1 MDNMSLKHPSQCL
14 HQQPQPSQ
22 HLYQNANQSQHP
34 LQYPPANWY
43 DTWDRQASQSFSS
56 TSKGL
61 QNAPGENNCFLNSAV
76 QVIFTQFQYSDQ
88 SSLPPNALRKA
99 LAETFSKQERFQL
112 GHMDDAAECFENILR
127 RIHYHIANSHNE
139 DTCNVPHCLPHQ
151 KFAMKVSDQLVCP
164 CGASSNP
171 LTFQEMVHYVSAS
184 ALVNQSRAM
193 HENGDI
199 LHPDRFG
206 LLLRNAGTSGD
217 IRDCPANCG
226 RRVQIRRTLLNT
238 PDVVSIGLV
247 WDSDHPDAD
256 LTTEVAQSIGT
267 VLLLPDIFH
276 VVMCDNVAT
285 LPKLH
290 LSAMVCYYGK
300 HYFTF
305 VYHTKLQEWI
315 YFDDTT
321 VRQIGSRWENVVDK
335 CSRGRYQP
343 LLLIYTNP
351 TATPIST
358 ETAPQK
364 RIMAP
369 GYSVQG
375 VNDQETQKE
384 GPVNSI
390 QQTSGRIQDIPNSRS
405 SAPHVEAYQLPSASR
420 PHIATQDKSK
430 PEGETEL
437 TRKSSFDHRRQT
449 SFLFAVSG
457 KDSLQQGSSQS
468 DLSAGYSSGN
478 QQLSGREFYARN
490 NAIRPVTEEATRQD
504 VPDAY
509 SYTLSTNDQYRRP
522 SLNQADASKV
532 PPLALNISRATDV
545 QKKDSF
551 RRGRGKIP
559 ADVIRYQVD
568 PSRYSSTSSS
578 ESEGSPVF
586 PSSIQTDSA
595 PEGPKQPVI
604 TPNHTRT
611 CSQSVEDSLGGN
623 SQETLSNAHKVVKPK
638 PTIPQAYENINN
650 SSHTPVQSGLA
661 TLPRKKKTV
670 NGKQTAEIVPQSQH
684 IHARQNSQSGEIK
697 QPRQTSLKD
706 GIPNFNASFHQ
717 GFYPPDHQA
726 IRLSQDAL
734 MAHNCQTSEIQ
745 MVDHSRQSSSS
756 SIQSQNTVVE
766 LPQGEISK
774 PASSQHSRQSSLV
787 GQEPIA
793 EKTKEKTKSSGKSRK
808 DEKRSKLK
816 NKTATQNPGKLL
828 KGLEKKANDVDEGF
842 HDEKYYID
850 RRMVESVLSFQK
862 LQRQGSIQSTVS
874 QTSNSSLD
882 SDNFAMKGKG
892 QVALKENLSGEIPF
906 DNLSIGSHKDSGY
919 GSSDRNSSSSTG
931 SVTLNPYEQYFMS
944 RSMIPP
950 KTFSASATNEN
961 VMKVLGLGNTSVGPG
976 YLREQDLKSIY
987 QNVEIACPQNQNILH
1002 CTEVSQPNLQLTK
1015 SQSALLDLS
1024 NMSRDEKNLQIYEI
1038 LKSRSKPVQPPLV
1051 PSGNPGHQQQAQS
1064 LDGKPPVGS
1073 GPRNTNG
1080 QQRDL
1085 SKQNRDD
1092 YEDRNYMNV
1101 TTQDGSQEIKPGEKI
1116 LPVYQDFRSNPY
1128 LNDGNPTPQG
1138 TEQYSPTGPSML
1150 PGYNEVADQDFVGL
1164 CRQAEDLMDQ
1174 CVLAETSQE
1183 FQQALNYCQ
1192 KAIDC
1197 LKQAMKLP
1205 NISQQSYVFAQMRH
1219 NSCVLKSRSLQKKSL
1234 MRQES
1239 NTSTNSSDSER
1250 PMGGRSPVPNA
1261 IEPDSPPHDS
1271 YQKCLRASAFQ
1282 YLQPQ
1287 AATLMNRPPSRSS
1300 SQNSIDSLKDGRSS
1314 SGSSTGR
1321 SSTPVGGERMMQQ
1334 PALTDKKLTPGVENN
1349 RFSELQDRLNC
1360 IQANGPT
1367 GMTQNSVDTYRSLPH
1382 RHLRGPVDFNSQT
1395 NCVAAKD
1402 VCNKLRTS
1410 SNPDQEPNHVRIP
1423 SVTSGSSTPTPMDNQ
1438 DYYVNGSVVSEQFQK
1453 SSVNN
1458 QNNMTGKAEV
1468 RQLVTKQSINMYP
1481 IQQEL
1486 AQSCNMTQAAG
1497 SVSTPQQGTER
1508 RAPNSTRLQ
1517 VTEVGK
1523 KNIKSLPFPPAKPDW
1538 LKPGDKA
1545 TSGHGNH
1552 TMGQLIVRKLPTT
1565 TFSALQT
1572 AHSANVQTS
1581 VQAGQCMPVPTHSAN
1596 TMQSTCHAFS
1606 GSERSHLARSA
1617 SFSALDCHQKVP
1629 SITATSVYNSKPDTS
1644 SMTEVSNDAMHQY
1657 STGPNQPSIS
1667 STQQLGCNPSG
1678 IAQLQGVCSSSADNS
1693 DVSALEKR
1701 ISVRDLAC
1709 RFESS
1714 TNVNLPENGG
1724 RQANNSSI
1732 NVNLPENGGRQANNC
1747 SINVN
1752 LPENGGRQA
1761 NNCSISQVEACENV
1775 RGQEQI
1781 SKVSLTAYRQRSK
1794 SESEN
1799 VRAKPKPKSVLAKRN
1814 KKCEDR
1820 PRKSVT
1826 FSDNIAM
1833 IAAADSWESAIAAQ
1847 MTSGYISDEEDG
1859 VHKLPL
1865 RGARCDDELD
1875 DDDSSGS
1882 PVEVVGDSACSL
1894 CHKKGVE
1901 FGQSYCA
1908 KCTLYM
1914 SRFMPSR

>member
-1 MDNMSLKHPSQCL
+1 MNPNLPQNMDNMSLQRPSQNL

-22 HLYQNANQSQHP
+22 YLYQHANQSQHA

-56 TSKGL
+56 TTKGL

-76 QVIFTQFQYSDQ
+76 QVFWHIDVFRRSYRRLTGHLCMGNNSCIFCALKVIFTQFQYSDQ

-139 DTCNVPHCLPHQ
+139 DTCNIPHCLPHQ

-276 VVMCDNVAT
+276 VVMCDNVAS

-335 CSRGRYQP
+335 CCRGRYQP

-375 VNDQETQKE
+375 LNDQETHKE
-384 GPVNSI
+384 GPVNSVL
-390 QQTSGRIQDIPNSRS
+390 QTSGHNPDIPNSRS
-405 SAPHVEAYQLPSASR
+405 STPHVDAYQQPSSSR
-420 PHIATQDKSK
+420 SHIANQDKSK
-430 PEGETEL
+430 PEGDTEL

-457 KDSLQQGSSQS
+457 KETFQQGFSQGSAQS
-468 DLSAGYSSGN
+468 DLSAGYGSGN
-478 QQLSGREFYARN
+478 QQISGREFYARN
-490 NAIRPVTEEATRQD
+490 NAVRPVTEEVPGQD

-522 SLNQADASKV
+522 SLNQADTSKV
-532 PPLALNISRATDV
+532 PPLTLNISRASDV

-551 RRGRGKIP
+551 KRGRGKIP

-586 PSSIQTDSA
+586 PSSTQTDSA

-611 CSQSVEDSLGGN
+611 RSQSVEDSLGGN
-623 SQETLSNAHKVVKPK
+623 PQETPSNSHKVVKPK
-638 PTIPQAYENINN
+638 PTIPQGYENINN
-650 SSHTPVQSGLA
+650 SSHSPVQSGLA

-670 NGKQTAEIVPQSQH
+670 NGKQTSEMIPQSQH
-684 IHARQNSQSGEIK
+684 IHARQNSQSGEMK

-706 GIPNFNASFHQ
+706 GIPNFNSSFHQ
-717 GFYPPDHQA
+717 GFYPPDNQA

-745 MVDHSRQSSSS
+745 MAEHSRQSSTS
-756 SIQSQNTVVE
+756 SIQSQNTVIE

-774 PASSQHSRQSSLV
+774 SASSQHSRQSSLV
-787 GQEPIA
+787 GQEPTA
-793 EKTKEKTKSSGKSRK
+793 EKTKEKMKSSGKSRK
-808 DEKRSKLK
+808 EEKRSKLK
-816 NKTATQNPGKLL
+816 NKTAAQNPGKPP
-828 KGLEKKANDVDEGF
+828 KGSEKKSNDVDEGF
-842 HDEKYYID
+842 HDERYYID

-882 SDNFAMKGKG
+882 SDNFTMKAKG
-892 QVALKENLSGEIPF
+892 QVALKDNLSGEIPF

-950 KTFSASATNEN
+950 KTFSATNEN
-961 VMKVLGLGNTSVGPG
+961 VMKVLGLGNTPVVPG
-976 YLREQDLKSIY
+976 YLKEQDLKSLY
-987 QNVEIACPQNQNILH
+987 QNSEIACPKDQSLVH
-1002 CTEVSQPNLQLTK
+1002 CTEVSQPSPKLTK
-1015 SQSALLDLS
+1015 SQSALPDLS

-1051 PSGNPGHQQQAQS
+1051 PSGNQGHQQQAQP
-1064 LDGKPPVGS
+1064 LDGKPPTGS
-1073 GPRNTNG
+1073 GHRNING

-1085 SKQNRDD
+1085 TKQNRDG
-1092 YEDRNYMNV
+1092 YEDRNYINI
-1101 TTQDGSQEIKPGEKI
+1101 TTVQEIKPGEKI
-1116 LPVYQDFRSNPY
+1116 LPVHQDFKSNTY
-1128 LNDGNPTPQG
+1128 LDDGNPTPQG
-1138 TEQYSPTGPSML
+1138 IEQYSPTGPSL
-1150 PGYNEVADQDFVGL
+1150 KPGHNEVSDQDFLGL

-1174 CVLAETSQE
+1174 CVLAETSLE
-1183 FQQALNYCQ
+1183 FQQALNCCQ

-1250 PMGGRSPVPNA
+1250 PMGGRSPVPTA
-1261 IEPDSPPHDS
+1261 TEPDSPPHDS

-1287 AATLMNRPPSRSS
+1287 AATLLNRPPSRSS

-1314 SGSSTGR
+1314 SGSSNGR
-1321 SSTPVGGERMMQQ
+1321 SSTPVGGERIMQQ
-1334 PALTDKKLTPGVENN
+1334 PALLDKKLTPGVENN
-1349 RFSELQDRLNC
+1349 RFSELQDRLSC
-1360 IQANGPT
+1360 IQVNCPT
-1367 GMTQNSVDTYRSLPH
+1367 GMIQNSVDTYRSLPH
-1382 RHLRGPVDFNSQT
+1382 RHHRGPVDFNSQT
-1395 NCVAAKD
+1395 NCGAAKD
-1402 VCNKLRTS
+1402 ADLYQNVCNKQRNS
-1410 SNPDQEPNHVRIP
+1410 SNPDLQSNHVKTP
-1423 SVTSGSSTPTPMDNQ
+1423 SVTSGSSTPTPMDIQ
-1438 DYYVNGSVVSEQFQK
+1438 DYYVNSSVVSEQFQRT
-1453 SSVNN
+1453 SVNN

-1468 RQLVTKQSINMYP
+1468 RQLVAKQTMNRYP
-1481 IQQEL
+1481 MQQDL
-1486 AQSCNMTQAAG
+1486 VHGVVAQSCSVTQTAAG
-1497 SVSTPQQGTER
+1497 SGLIPHQGTER
-1508 RAPNSTRLQ
+1508 SAANSTRLQ
-1517 VTEVGK
+1517 VTEVGS
-1523 KNIKSLPFPPAKPDW
+1523 KNVKSVPFPPAKPDW

-1545 TSGHGNH
+1545 TSGHGNNI
-1552 TMGQLIVRKLPTT
+1552 MGQLIVRKLPPT
-1565 TFSALQT
+1565 TFTALQT

-1596 TMQSTCHAFS
+1596 TLQSISHAFA
-1606 GSERSHLARSA
+1606 GSQRSYLARSA
-1617 SFSALDCHQKVP
+1617 SFSALDCHQKVS
-1629 SITATSVYNSKPDTS
+1629 SITAASVYNSKP
-1644 SMTEVSNDAMHQY
+1644 EF
-1657 STGPNQPSIS
+1657 
-1667 STQQLGCNPSG
+1667 TQH
-1678 IAQLQGVCSSSADNS
+1678 I
-1693 DVSALEKR
+1693 
-1701 ISVRDLAC
+1701 
-1709 RFESS
+1709 
-1714 TNVNLPENGG
+1714 
-1724 RQANNSSI
+1724 
-1732 NVNLPENGGRQANNC
+1732 
-1747 SINVN
+1747 
-1752 LPENGGRQA
+1752 
-1761 NNCSISQVEACENV
+1761 
-1775 RGQEQI
+1775 
-1781 SKVSLTAYRQRSK
+1781 
-1794 SESEN
+1794 
-1799 VRAKPKPKSVLAKRN
+1799 
-1814 KKCEDR
+1814 
-1820 PRKSVT
+1820 
-1826 FSDNIAM
+1826 
-1833 IAAADSWESAIAAQ
+1833 
-1847 MTSGYISDEEDG
+1847 
-1859 VHKLPL
+1859 
-1865 RGARCDDELD
+1865 
-1875 DDDSSGS
+1875 
-1882 PVEVVGDSACSL
+1882 
-1894 CHKKGVE
+1894 
-1901 FGQSYCA
+1901 
-1908 KCTLYM
+1908 
-1914 SRFMPSR
+1914 